1 MVDKRNECVILF
13 KRPKCGTKG
22 ERQMVDTLKLKAR
35 MVEKGYT
42 QRSLAAKMKRNKDT
56 INAKLNGKANFDT
69 EEILMMCE
77 ILEISDPVEKVLY
90 FLS

>member
-1 MVDKRNECVILF
+1 
-13 KRPKCGTKG
+13 
-22 ERQMVDTLKLKAR
+22 MVDTVKLKAR

-42 QRSLAAKMKRNKDT
+42 QRSLAAKMKRNKNT
-56 INAKLNGKANFDT
+56 LNAKLNGKANFDT
-69 EEILMMCE
+69 EEVSMMCE

>member
-22 ERQMVDTLKLKAR
+22 ERQMVDTVKIKAR

-42 QRSLAAKMKRNKDT
+42 QRSLAAKMKRNK
-56 INAKLNGKANFDT
+56 NA
-69 EEILMMCE
+69 I
-77 ILEISDPVEKVLY
+77 
-90 FLS
+90 